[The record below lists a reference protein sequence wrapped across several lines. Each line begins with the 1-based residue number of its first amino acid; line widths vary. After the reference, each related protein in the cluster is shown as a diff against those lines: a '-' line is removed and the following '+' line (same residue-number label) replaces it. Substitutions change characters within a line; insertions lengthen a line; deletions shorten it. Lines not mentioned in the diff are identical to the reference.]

1 MRNDLIDGRHIT
13 DVDVHVSDEGV
24 GDLHQHLCVVDRD
37 GIGEVDEVR
46 TLAAVDIITSSYGEV
61 ELNGNGQIEGAKFAM
76 DDLGQELFVL
86 LDGYDGIEFAELT
99 LNDSLDAAIL
109 RLYDGSA
116 THAALISDDDFIVS
130 RDGKSVVLIGG
141 MDDFFGSQQDLDDI
155 LQGFSG
161 LGSSLE
167 QFLKGT
173 NIANTLWFEYYQ
185 SKK

>member
-1 MRNDLIDGRHIT
+1 MTPGTAHSARKNYDLVNQSYT
-13 DVDVHVSDEGV
+13 LGV
-24 GDLHQHLCVVDRD
+24 ASILD
-37 GIGEVDEVR
+37 
-46 TLAAVDIITSSYGEV
+46 
-61 ELNGNGQIEGAKFAM
+61 
-76 DDLGQELFVL
+76 L
-86 LDGYDGIEFAELT
+86 LDAQTQLLDAELT

-167 QFLKGT
+167 QFLNQNG
-173 NIANTLWFEYYQ
+173 N
-185 SKK
+185 